1 MILRSA
7 VSVALQQNRLP
18 VSRIADPGKRAGFVA
33 FKAASSR
40 RLVFILIRLL
50 LLLGQTPP

>member
-1 MILRSA
+1 LLILE
-7 VSVALQQNRLP
+7 
-18 VSRIADPGKRAGFVA
+18 KRAGFVA